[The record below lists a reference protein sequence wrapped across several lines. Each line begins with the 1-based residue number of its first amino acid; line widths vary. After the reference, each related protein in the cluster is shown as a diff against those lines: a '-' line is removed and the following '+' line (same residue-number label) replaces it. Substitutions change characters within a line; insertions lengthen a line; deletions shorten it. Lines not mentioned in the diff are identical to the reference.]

1 MTPRQEDN
9 ALGEILGLLEEPDLS
24 LGAAR
29 RGRIVREAV
38 SVRKRTGL
46 ASAVPSR
53 LPAVAWASALG
64 MALFVLVSGQ
74 FWAPGTVQD
83 SPQVSPPSAG
93 PRLVMAD
100 YRDGQ
105 MILEWTDGGRQAFTV
120 RRDTSLE
127 SAREAP
133 GEVVRGH
140 RFVDVAPSDSR
151 VVFYVV
157 E

>member
-1 MTPRQEDN
+1 MTPKRRDSV
-9 ALGEILGLLEEPDLS
+9 LGEMLGLLEEPDLT

-29 RGRIVREAV
+29 RGRILREAI
-38 SVRKRTGL
+38 SAQRRAAP
-46 ASAVPSR
+46 ASALPSR
-53 LPAVAWASALG
+53 IPAVAWASALG
-64 MALFVLVSGQ
+64 LALFVLVSGQ

-83 SPQVSPPSAG
+83 SPQVSPSLRG
-93 PRLVMAD
+93 PQLVRAD

-105 MILEWTDGGRQAFTV
+105 MILEWTDGGRQTFTV
-120 RRDTSLE
+120 RQDTSIQ

-140 RFVDVAPSDSR
+140 RFVDVAPSGSG